1 MSPFLS
7 LVAARV
13 HSISPDITY
22 YCSLDVLRL
31 RGYGTP
37 RSPGGP
43 GGNTGQHGMSGGE
56 WGLVLAHAAVALISY
71 AIPWVDHRPAYYLK
85 LQELSATG
93 ASLRSPG
100 HLVGSLT

>member
-71 AIPWVDHRPAYYLK
+71 ATLGRSSSCVLPEIARAICDGREPS
-85 LQELSATG
+85 ELAFRTCR
-93 ASLRSPG
+93 SL
-100 HLVGSLT
+100 